1 VLTFQ
6 ETRLVVAYYVFPGE
20 AHGLRKAETI
30 VAVLEAEL
38 AFLQRVLE
46 LGCACAPSPRF
57 AAVFAHTICTRKR
70 SAIRSAICISV

>member
-6 ETRLVVAYYVFPGE
+6 ETRLVVAYYAFPGE
-20 AHGLRKAETI
+20 AHCLRKAETI

-46 LGCACAPSPRF
+46 LG
-57 AAVFAHTICTRKR
+57 
-70 SAIRSAICISV
+70 